1 MKTQASGRG
10 GGPQAAAG
18 AETGLQQ
25 ISWALT
31 TQHAIDHTKQ
41 DIQNALIIPRRD
53 KKAICF
59 IAGRELIWL

>member
-10 GGPQAAAG
+10 GGPQAAG

-25 ISWALT
+25 ISRALT
-31 TQHAIDHTKQ
+31 TQHAVDHTKH